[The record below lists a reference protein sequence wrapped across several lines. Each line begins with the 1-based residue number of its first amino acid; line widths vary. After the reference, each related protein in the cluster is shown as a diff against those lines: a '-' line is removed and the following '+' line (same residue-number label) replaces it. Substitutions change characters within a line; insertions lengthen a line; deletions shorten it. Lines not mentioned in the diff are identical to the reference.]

1 MAKKKDKKKA
11 TKKKDAKKKAA
22 LAKKKAARKK
32 AALKK
37 KAEKVPKKISKKK
50 EIKKKVKKKEEA
62 PKKDKKKAA
71 KKKKETPKKQK
82 ETPKKRKGKKKI
94 IKKQLAE
101 MAMAVPETP
110 VETLGSTVA
119 DNGTPQVETEIK
131 DETPVLRFTDHS
143 SNYNVKE
150 AVKVLRTLKSQ
161 EEIDVFTKG
170 EKRITINR
178 AIPAARRRLG
188 K

>member
-71 KKKKETPKKQK
+71 KKQK

-131 DETPVLRFTDHS
+131 DETPALRFTDHS